1 MIKITNHKIENIDG
15 YEVTEMTSRQSF
27 FDDLAETWD
36 RRFHT
41 KELMNFLEKL
51 VPMFGLRSGQKILD
65 VGTGTGILI
74 PFLLQEVGP
83 SGHIVAIDYAAK
95 MVKVCRSKYGDFSNV
110 SFAVQKIEQID
121 YPSESFDAV
130 TCFGLFPHLENRAE
144 ALRQI
149 NRVLKRGG
157 RLIIAHALSSQEIKT
172 HHQNSSSV
180 VAQDTLPKSSEM
192 RQILKQTGFFRISIK
207 DKPGCYL
214 CLSYKSSN

>member
-83 SGHIVAIDYAAK
+83 SGHIVAIDYAVK

-144 ALRQI
+144 ALRQMY
-149 NRVLKRGG
+149 RVLKPEG
-157 RLIIAHALSSQEIKT
+157 RLIIAHALSSQEIKD
-172 HHQNSSSV
+172 HHQNSSV

-192 RQILKQTGFFRISIK
+192 RQILKQIGFFRISIT

-214 CLSYKSSN
+214 CLLWKSSN

>member
-1 MIKITNHKIENIDG
+1 MIKITNHKIENINIFK
-15 YEVTEMTSRQSF
+15 VTELTSRQSF
-27 FDDLAETWD
+27 FNDLAETWES
-36 RRFHT
+36 RFHT
-41 KELMNFLEKL
+41 QELMTFLEKL

-110 SFAVQKIEQID
+110 SFVVQKIEQID

-130 TCFGLFPHLENRAE
+130 ICFGLFPHLENRAE
-144 ALRQI
+144 ALCQMY
-149 NRVLKRGG
+149 RVLKPEG
-157 RLIIAHALSSQEIKT
+157 RLIIAHALSSHEIKVY
-172 HHQNSSSV
+172 HRSSSLI
-180 VAQDTLPKSSEM
+180 VAHDTLPKSSEM
-192 RQILKQTGFFRISIK
+192 RQILKQIGFFRISIT

-214 CLSYKSSN
+214 CLSCKSSN